1 MHALPEG
8 RQGHEGGLTAS
19 RFRSR
24 GTSPPLRGIHPVVP
38 DPSLVRFRSAVAAA
52 YAELEAR
59 RQEVNDLNVFPVA
72 DGDTGDN
79 MAMTM
84 RAVLDELDRMNG
96 EPIDVIG
103 RDAIVHAVARAA
115 LLGARGNSGV
125 ILSQIVRGAAAEL
138 VSRPGELV
146 DPVLVAAA
154 FARAA
159 DAAYESVRDPAEGTM
174 LTAVRAMAH
183 RVAQDLA
190 HMDTPRLGPDAQA
203 GEQDELL
210 AEVLERALDAAK
222 DAVQKGPDQ
231 LAVLREA
238 GVVDAGAYGITVLI
252 AGVIGSL
259 RGQEPPPIAHEL
271 PARSLHLPQH
281 ESSQYRF
288 CTNFAVSGEG
298 LEASDFVPQLEEI
311 GDSVLVVGDDKTM
324 RVHVHTDEPDSAAA
338 LFEGVGEVSR
348 FDVADM
354 REQIAARRLRIASNG
369 DDAVPAERATCG
381 VVAVARGDGLVHLYE
396 DLGAQVVQGGPTLN
410 PSTYELLA
418 GIHAVEAAEVIVL
431 PNSANVI
438 LAAERAAELSE
449 RPVRVVPTRAQ
460 QTGLAAMLAFDPGR
474 SSEENA
480 GAVGAAAEALR
491 TGGIAQ
497 AARDDAQGRFQEGD
511 SLGYAGED
519 LVAWGELR
527 EVLPRTIAAVAEGC
541 EVLTCIAG
549 EGAPLE
555 AADVEGA
562 LPDGVE
568 LDWQQGDQP
577 AWWYL
582 LAAE

>member
-1 MHALPEG
+1 M
-8 RQGHEGGLTAS
+8 
-19 RFRSR
+19 
-24 GTSPPLRGIHPVVP
+24 P
-38 DPSLVRFRSAVAAA
+38 DPSLVRFRSTVAAA

-159 DAAYESVRDPAEGTM
+159 DAAYESVREPAEGTM
-174 LTAVRAMAH
+174 LSAVRAMAH

-190 HMDTPRLGPDAQA
+190 HMDTPRLGPDADPR
-203 GEQDELL
+203 EQDELL
-210 AEVLERALDAAK
+210 AEVLERALDAGK
-222 DAVQKGPDQ
+222 EAVQRGPEQ

-238 GVVDAGAYGITVLI
+238 GVVDAGAYGLTVVL
-252 AGVIGSL
+252 AGVIGAL
-259 RGQEPPPIAHEL
+259 RGDAPPEIEHQL
-271 PARSLHLPQH
+271 PTRTLHLPQH
-281 ESSQYRF
+281 ESSKYRF

-298 LEASDFVPQLEEI
+298 LESSEYVPQLERL
-311 GDSVLVVGDDKTM
+311 GDSVLVVGDDKTL
-324 RVHVHTDEPDSAAA
+324 RVHVHTDDPSAVAA
-338 LFEGVGEVSR
+338 LFDRTGDVSR

-354 REQIAARRLRIASNG
+354 REQIADRTARLEASEDG
-369 DDAVPAERATCG
+369 APSPATARAACG
-381 VVAVARGDGLVHLYE
+381 VVAVASGAGLTRLYRE
-396 DLGAQVVQGGPTLN
+396 LGAHVVEGGATLN

-418 GIHAVEAAEVIVL
+418 GIHAVDAHEVIVL
-431 PNSANVI
+431 PNSPNVI

-449 RPVRVVPTRAQ
+449 RPARVVPTRAQ
-460 QTGLAAMLAFDPGR
+460 QTGLAALLAFDPAG
-474 SSEENA
+474 SMEENA
-480 GAVGAAAEALR
+480 EAVGSAAEELS
-491 TGGIAQ
+491 TGGVAQ
-497 AARDDAQGRFQEGD
+497 AARDDGQGRFSEGD
-511 SLGYAGED
+511 AIGYAGED
-519 LVAWGELR
+519 LVAWGELS
-527 EVLPRTIAAVAEGC
+527 EVLAETIGRVADGC
-541 EVLTCIAG
+541 EVLTCLAG
-549 EGAPLE
+549 DGAPLGE
-555 AADVEGA
+555 DELRGL
-562 LPDGVE
+562 LPDGLE
-568 LDWQQGDQP
+568 LDYHRGDQP

>member
-1 MHALPEG
+1 
-8 RQGHEGGLTAS
+8 
-19 RFRSR
+19 
-24 GTSPPLRGIHPVVP
+24 VP

-103 RDAIVHAVARAA
+103 REAIVHAVARAA

-154 FARAA
+154 LARAA

-190 HMDTPRLGPDAQA
+190 HMDTQRLGADATPE
-203 GEQDELL
+203 EQDELL
-210 AEVLERALDAAK
+210 AEVLERALEAAK

-238 GVVDAGAYGITVLI
+238 GVVDAGAYGMTVLM
-252 AGVIGSL
+252 AGVIGAL
-259 RGQEPPPIAHEL
+259 RGQEPPALAHEL

-298 LEASDFVPQLEEI
+298 LEASTFVPKLEDI
-311 GDSVLVVGDDKTM
+311 GDSVLVVGDDKTL

-354 REQIAARRLRIASNG
+354 REQIADRSMRLAANG
-369 DDAVPAERATCG
+369 DGARPAERATCG
-381 VVAVARGDGLVHLYE
+381 VVAVASGAGMKHLYE
-396 DLGAQVVQGGPTLN
+396 DLGAQVVDGGATLN

-418 GIHAVEAAEVIVL
+418 GIHAVEADEVIVL
-431 PNSANVI
+431 PNSQNVI

-460 QTGLAAMLAFDPGR
+460 QTGLAALLAFDPGR
-474 SSEENA
+474 TSEENA

-497 AARDDAQGRFQEGD
+497 AARDDAQGRFKEGD
-511 SLGYAGED
+511 ALGYAGED

-527 EVLPRTIAAVAEGC
+527 EVLPSTIAAVAEGC

-549 EGAPLE
+549 EAAPLD

-562 LPDGVE
+562 LPEGVE

>member
-1 MHALPEG
+1 M
-8 RQGHEGGLTAS
+8 
-19 RFRSR
+19 
-24 GTSPPLRGIHPVVP
+24 P
-38 DPSLVRFRSAVAAA
+38 DPSLERFRSAVAAA
-52 YAELEAR
+52 YAELESR

-103 RDAIVHAVARAA
+103 REEIVHAVARAA

-154 FARAA
+154 LARAA
-159 DAAYESVRDPAEGTM
+159 DAAYQSVRDPAEGTM
-174 LTAVRAMAH
+174 LSAVRAMAH
-183 RVAQDLA
+183 RVAQELA
-190 HMDTPRLGPDAQA
+190 HMDTPRLRVDAPPS
-203 GEQDELL
+203 EQDELL
-210 AEVLERALDAAK
+210 AEVLERALEAAK
-222 DAVQKGPDQ
+222 EAVQNGPDQ
-231 LAVLREA
+231 LAVLRDA
-238 GVVDAGAYGITVLI
+238 GVVDAGAYGLTVVMAGLI
-252 AGVIGSL
+252 GAL
-259 RGQEPPPIAHEL
+259 RGQDPPELAHEL

-281 ESSQYRF
+281 ESSQYRY
-288 CTNFAVSGEG
+288 CTNFAVSGEA
-298 LEASDFVPQLEEI
+298 LEASAFAPRLEEI
-311 GDSVLVVGDDKTM
+311 GDSVLVVGDDKTL
-324 RVHVHTDEPDSAAA
+324 RVHVHTDEPAAAAA
-338 LFEGVGEVSR
+338 LFDAAGEVSR

-354 REQIAARRLRIASNG
+354 REQISERRSRIATG
-369 DDAVPAERATCG
+369 GLGALQAPRAACG
-381 VVAVARGDGLVHLYE
+381 VLAVASGEGLVRLYRE
-396 DLGAQVVQGGPTLN
+396 LGAFVIQGGARLN

-418 GIHAVEAAEVIVL
+418 GIHAVEADEVLVL

-460 QTGLAAMLAFDPGR
+460 QAGLAALLAFDPAR
-474 SSEENA
+474 SSDENA
-480 GAVGAAAEALR
+480 AAVGAAAGAVN

-497 AARDDAQGRFQEGD
+497 AARDDPQERFAAGD
-511 SLGYAGED
+511 ALGYASDE
-519 LVAWGELR
+519 LVAWGELE
-527 EVLPRTIAAVAEGC
+527 EVLAATIARVSERC
-541 EVLTCIAG
+541 EILTCIAG
-549 EGAPLE
+549 EGAPLGRREVE
-555 AADVEGA
+555 AA

>member
-1 MHALPEG
+1 
-8 RQGHEGGLTAS
+8 
-19 RFRSR
+19 
-24 GTSPPLRGIHPVVP
+24 VP

-103 RDAIVHAVARAA
+103 REAIVHAVARAA

-190 HMDTPRLGPDAQA
+190 HMDSPRLGPDAPPE
-203 GEQDELL
+203 EQDELL

-238 GVVDAGAYGITVLI
+238 GVVDAGAYGITVLM
-252 AGVIGSL
+252 AGVIGAL
-259 RGQEPPPIAHEL
+259 RGQEPPAIAHEL

-298 LEASDFVPQLEEI
+298 LEGSNYVAQLEEI
-311 GDSVLVVGDDKTM
+311 GDSVLVVGDDKTL

-354 REQIAARRLRIASNG
+354 REQIADRRLRIAGNG
-369 DDAVPAERATCG
+369 DEPEPVERAACG
-381 VVAVARGDGLVHLYE
+381 VVAVASGDGLVHLYE

-418 GIHAVEAAEVIVL
+418 GIHAVEADEVIVL

-497 AARDDAQGRFQEGD
+497 AARDDAQGRFHEGD

>member
-1 MHALPEG
+1 
-8 RQGHEGGLTAS
+8 
-19 RFRSR
+19 
-24 GTSPPLRGIHPVVP
+24 
-38 DPSLVRFRSAVAAA
+38 
-52 YAELEAR
+52 
-59 RQEVNDLNVFPVA
+59 VNDLNVFPVA

-103 RDAIVHAVARAA
+103 REAIVHAVARAA

-190 HMDTPRLGPDAQA
+190 HMDTVRLGPDATPE
-203 GEQDELL
+203 EQDELL
-210 AEVLERALDAAK
+210 AEVLERALEAAK

-238 GVVDAGAYGITVLI
+238 GVVDAGAYGMTVLI
-252 AGVIGSL
+252 AGVIGAL
-259 RGQEPPPIAHEL
+259 RGNEPPPIAHEL

-298 LEASDFVPQLEEI
+298 LEASAFVPQLEEI
-311 GDSVLVVGDDKTM
+311 GDSVLVVGDDKTL
-324 RVHVHTDEPDSAAA
+324 RVHVHTDEPASAAA
-338 LFEGVGEVSR
+338 LFEGAGEVSR

-354 REQIAARRLRIASNG
+354 REQIADRRSRIAGNG
-369 DDAVPAERATCG
+369 DAPRPAQRALCG
-381 VVAVARGDGLVHLYE
+381 VVAVASGEGLIRLYE
-396 DLGAQVVQGGPTLN
+396 DLGAHVVSGGATLN

-418 GIHAVEAAEVIVL
+418 GIHAVEADEVVVL
-431 PNSANVI
+431 PNSPNVI

-449 RPVRVVPTRAQ
+449 RPIRVVPTRAQ
-460 QTGLAAMLAFDPGR
+460 QTGLAALLAFDPAR
-474 SSEENA
+474 SCEENA
-480 GAVGAAAEALR
+480 AALGAAAESLR

-497 AARDDAQGRFQEGD
+497 AARDDAQDRFKAGD
-511 SLGYAGED
+511 ALGYAGED

-527 EVLPRTIAAVAEGC
+527 EVLPQTIAAVAEGC

>member
-24 GTSPPLRGIHPVVP
+24 GTRPPLRGIHPVVP

-190 HMDTPRLGPDAQA
+190 HMGKARLNPGARA
-203 GEQDELL
+203 EEQDALL
-210 AEVLERALDAAK
+210 ADVLSRALEAANE
-222 DAVQKGPDQ
+222 AVERGPEQ
-231 LAVLREA
+231 LRALREA
-238 GVVDAGAYGITVLI
+238 GVVDAGAYGLTVI
-252 AGVIGSL
+252 MAGVLAAL
-259 RGQEPPPIAHEL
+259 RGGEVELAHQEVAE
-271 PARSLHLPQH
+271 ATRALHHADH
-281 ESSQYRF
+281 ESSRF
-288 CTNFAVSGEG
+288 
-298 LEASDFVPQLEEI
+298 
-311 GDSVLVVGDDKTM
+311 
-324 RVHVHTDEPDSAAA
+324 R
-338 LFEGVGEVSR
+338 
-348 FDVADM
+348 
-354 REQIAARRLRIASNG
+354 
-369 DDAVPAERATCG
+369 
-381 VVAVARGDGLVHLYE
+381 
-396 DLGAQVVQGGPTLN
+396 
-410 PSTYELLA
+410 
-418 GIHAVEAAEVIVL
+418 
-431 PNSANVI
+431 
-438 LAAERAAELSE
+438 
-449 RPVRVVPTRAQ
+449 
-460 QTGLAAMLAFDPGR
+460 
-474 SSEENA
+474 
-480 GAVGAAAEALR
+480 
-491 TGGIAQ
+491 
-497 AARDDAQGRFQEGD
+497 
-511 SLGYAGED
+511 
-519 LVAWGELR
+519 
-527 EVLPRTIAAVAEGC
+527 
-541 EVLTCIAG
+541 
-549 EGAPLE
+549 
-555 AADVEGA
+555 
-562 LPDGVE
+562 
-568 LDWQQGDQP
+568 
-577 AWWYL
+577 
-582 LAAE
+582 